1 MMFRYTR
8 CIKPRR
14 AQEMDGPRSDEK
26 TENGA
31 SENKRDKDEGSSKHV
46 LEEDGHVVE
55 ESKVLRETGNEE
67 RLWRRLKRDKLYRK
81 RYILTMAYFS
91 TFLIVVGLNKHLRRL
106 DGHYI
111 FFYTELISFRR
122 RSLKMYIQKI

>member
-14 AQEMDGPRSDEK
+14 AQVMDRPRSDKK

-31 SENKRDKDEGSSKHV
+31 SENKRDKDEGSRKHV
-46 LEEDGHVVE
+46 LEEDGHFVE
-55 ESKVLRETGNEE
+55 ESKVVRETGNEE

-91 TFLIVVGLNKHLRRL
+91 TFLIVVGLNKHLRGL
-106 DGHYI
+106 DGHDTT
-111 FFYTELISFRR
+111 FFLI
-122 RSLKMYIQKI
+122 LN